1 MKMNRFIF
9 VVGLCLGA
17 LYGQA
22 QIVLN
27 AGDYFPAPGDTL
39 FSVFDQAPEGVAITP
54 PGGAQTW
61 DFSGLQNDFT
71 RLREVKAASEGALF
85 AQFPGT
91 EVLFPQGVNA
101 EGYYN
106 VADDRYELV
115 GYAGQDPLGQGLE
128 VVARFSPPYVERW
141 APLQFFDIRSTSS
154 SLLFTV
160 ATDDIPGG
168 IFDNLPVS
176 PDSIRVRVAIQRTD
190 VVDGWG
196 NVTIPGNHTYEAL
209 REKRTEY
216 RNVRL
221 DAKVN
226 PLPWF
231 DITDLALQ
239 NLPIEG
245 LGQDTIVRYHFW
257 AKDVKEA
264 VAVITAET
272 DGQTIVDVEY
282 KGDPLLS
289 SAPDPA
295 PPAPGRLALAPN
307 PASGQTWAS
316 LTGLAPDFYTLQLI
330 ALDGRVMRQYLY
342 AATQNT
348 QAERLSLEGLTPG
361 LYLCR
366 LLDAAGKAISVEK
379 LVVE

>member
-9 VVGLCLGA
+9 VAGLCGSV

-39 FSVFDQAPEGVAITP
+39 FSVFDQAPAGISLTP
-54 PGGAQTW
+54 PGGGQTW

-71 RLREVKAASEGALF
+71 RLRDVKAASEGELF
-85 AQFPGT
+85 AEFPGT

-106 VADDRYELV
+106 VAGDRYELV
-115 GYAGQDPLGQGLE
+115 GYAGQDLLGQGIE
-128 VVARFSPPYVERW
+128 VVTRFNPPYVERW
-141 APLQFFDIRSTSS
+141 APLQFFDIRTITS

-176 PDSIRVRVAIQRTD
+176 PDSIRLRVAIQRTD

-196 NVTIPGNHTYEAL
+196 NATIPGNHTYEVL
-209 REKRTEY
+209 REKRVEY

-221 DAKVN
+221 DAKAN

-239 NLPIEG
+239 SLPIEG

-264 VAVITAET
+264 VAVITTEA
-272 DGQTIVDVEY
+272 DGQTIVDIEY

-289 SAPDPA
+289 SATSPDA
-295 PPAPGRLALAPN
+295 AAPGRLVLAPN
-307 PASGQTWAS
+307 PASGETMVNLA
-316 LTGLAPDFYTLQLI
+316 GLIPDFYTCQLVAI
-330 ALDGRVMRQYLY
+330 DGRVMRQHLY
-342 AATQNT
+342 VVTQNT
-348 QAERLSLEGLTPG
+348 QAERLSLTGLTPG
-361 LYLCR
+361 LYVCR
-366 LLDAAGKAISVEK
+366 LLDAAGKTVAMEK
-379 LVVE
+379 LMVE